1 VHTIR
6 RMAKP
11 QAEERTS
18 LRVRRLAGVLVAGLG
33 NGLGLVLWW
42 QADQYV
48 QPGASQLCL
57 WPLAAAAIG
66 PFLSYVT
73 LMLVKSR
80 YLVSVIRVLPMH
92 LLNGMLF
99 FLTVLLMSIGFY
111 LGWTDGDS
119 VSLLG
124 AVLFLPYASLA
135 PLVIGTYLIRDAPA
149 SAR

>member
-1 VHTIR
+1 
-6 RMAKP
+6 
-11 QAEERTS
+11 
-18 LRVRRLAGVLVAGLG
+18 
-33 NGLGLVLWW
+33 
-42 QADQYV
+42 
-48 QPGASQLCL
+48 
-57 WPLAAAAIG
+57 
-66 PFLSYVT
+66 
-73 LMLVKSR
+73 MLVKSR

-92 LLNGMLF
+92 LLNGMLS

>member
-1 VHTIR
+1 MHTIR

-18 LRVRRLAGVLVAGLG
+18 LRVRRLAGVLVAELG

-57 WPLAAAAIG
+57 WPLAAAIG

-119 VSLLG
+119 VSLC
-124 AVLFLPYASLA
+124 
-135 PLVIGTYLIRDAPA
+135 
-149 SAR
+149 